1 MSIKQQISNIKNE
14 ILDKADLIAVS
25 KTRTIQEIKQA
36 YNCGQLKFGENRVQE
51 IVDKQS
57 KLPDDIE
64 WHMIG
69 HLQKNKVKY
78 IAGFINLI
86 HSLDRISLAKEIDR
100 QAKKQDR
107 IIDCLIQIKIS
118 KEDSKFGLKIEDFT
132 DFYKNMETFK
142 NLNVIG
148 LMGMATFTSDIEV
161 IDEEFKMIKRIYDN
175 VASIDPKFRVLS
187 IGMSDDYNIA
197 IENGSTMIRVGSKIF
212 GKRNYLCIQLL
223 I

>member
-1 MSIKQQISNIKNE
+1 MSIEQQILNIKNE
-14 ILDKADLIAVS
+14 ILNKADLIAVS

-36 YNCGQLKFGENRVQE
+36 YNSGQLKFGENRVQE

-57 KLPDDIE
+57 KLPDNIE

-78 IAGFINLI
+78 IAGFIKLI

-100 QAKKQDR
+100 QAKKEDR

-142 NLNVIG
+142 NLNIIG
-148 LMGMATFTSDIEV
+148 LMGMATFTSDIKV
-161 IDEEFKMIKRIYDN
+161 IGEEFKMIKRIYDN

-212 GKRNYLCIQLL
+212 GKRNY
-223 I
+223 

>member
-1 MSIKQQISNIKNE
+1 MSIEQQISNIKNE
-14 ILDKADLIAVS
+14 ILNKADLIAVS

-36 YNCGQLKFGENRVQE
+36 YNSGQLKFGENRVQE

-78 IAGFINLI
+78 IAGFIKLI

-100 QAKKQDR
+100 QAKKEDR

-142 NLNVIG
+142 NLNIIG

-161 IDEEFKMIKRIYDN
+161 IGEEFKMIKRIYDN

-212 GKRNYLCIQLL
+212 GKRNY
-223 I
+223 